1 MLARISLTLIFLCST
16 TFAATAED
24 VILYP
29 DYKKGDSHVYE
40 ATVEIKQTLTLN
52 GMNIETAVST
62 LEERQLDVTKKSET
76 ATSFELKTNRMQF
89 DMTLPGGV
97 TVSFDLENP
106 DREPQ
111 VPQLKPLF
119 ELLKVVSKLSAS
131 LELNASSEIEEL
143 A

>member
-62 LEERQLDVTKKSET
+62 LEERQLDVTKKSE
-76 ATSFELKTNRMQF
+76 LQPR
-89 DMTLPGGV
+89 
-97 TVSFDLENP
+97 
-106 DREPQ
+106 
-111 VPQLKPLF
+111 
-119 ELLKVVSKLSAS
+119 
-131 LELNASSEIEEL
+131 SS
-143 A
+143 

>member
-76 ATSFELKTNRMQF
+76 ATSFELKTNRRQF